1 MSHRAALCAARAASP
16 DIYRRISDWQ
26 LNHEAEML
34 ACKGIFA
41 LPSNVTSCGTLC
53 CTGGI
58 AAEYLL
64 KANIHVTIITP
75 PRLFVNEKISSDYR
89 F

>member
-1 MSHRAALCAARAASP
+1 MRSRAKARARQSRFDFAIRQNPKQIIPRSENAWLQGHF
-16 DIYRRISDWQ
+16 R
-26 LNHEAEML
+26 EAV
-34 ACKGIFA
+34 
-41 LPSNVTSCGTLC
+41 NVTSCGTLC